1 MLFEVNVTLGSS
13 GGPIGKVMGFIKNMG
28 SKATSNSKVKFEKFK
43 TKMSELTASMR
54 EIFNSVSKKKKVK
67 NNVLDV
73 IKDFGCF
80 VKGTEVLT
88 SEGYKAIETI
98 KVGDLVYSKN
108 IETNEVE
115 LKRVY
120 SLYTGIKRRTSILDS
135 RKGMDRSKEFN
146 REWQIHR

>member
-1 MLFEVNVTLGSS
+1 
-13 GGPIGKVMGFIKNMG
+13 MG
-28 SKATSNSKVKFEKFK
+28 
-43 TKMSELTASMR
+43 

-67 NNVLDV
+67 NSVLDV

-120 SLYTGIKRRTSILDS
+120 SLYTG
-135 RKGMDRSKEFN
+135 
-146 REWQIHR
+146 